1 MIINP
6 FKKIFNTFRYLSYY
20 FIVFLIRL
28 KPTTLNPQNLL
39 LIRLDSIGDYI
50 LFRNFIE
57 VVYRSEKYK
66 NYKITLCGNVIWKD
80 LAESFDKEYVSEFI
94 WLDREKYFWNPVY
107 VFKFLKKIYSSGF
120 EVVINSTFSRE
131 NLYGD
136 AIVNISNAPVK
147 IGSEGLADSSSAWK
161 RNMVTNKFYTKLIPF
176 NSQIQFEFYNNLDFF
191 EDVLQ
196 SKLSLPKPYM
206 DCTKVAQTISTSK
219 EYIVIFPGAQE
230 NIRRWSALNY
240 KAVVKYLLSNYNYQL
255 VIAGSKSDSIFAKEI
270 LIDLNPNDC
279 LDITGKTSL
288 SQLSKIIS
296 NSKLLVS
303 NDTSAVHISASVG
316 TQFICISNAQKYLRF
331 VPYPETMNTNSI
343 YIFPPAFNKLEL
355 SESEKANL
363 LIHGSNLDINSI
375 QVEVVINEVAKLI

>member
-57 VVYRSEKYK
+57 VVYKSEKYK

-80 LAESFDKEYVSEFI
+80 IAESFDKEYVSEFI

-107 VFKFLKKIYSSGF
+107 VFKFLKKIYSRGF

-147 IGSEGLADSSSAWK
+147 IGSEGLTDSSSAWK

-206 DCTKVAQTISTSK
+206 DCTKVAQTISTNK

-240 KAVVKYLLSNYNYQL
+240 KAVVKYLLSNYNYQIA
-255 VIAGSKSDSIFAKEI
+255 IAGSKSDSIFAKEI

-279 LDITGKTSL
+279 IDITGNTSL

-296 NSKLLVS
+296 SSKLLVS

-316 TQFICISNAQKYLRF
+316 TPFICISNAQKYLRF
-331 VPYPETMNTNSI
+331 VPYPKKMDTNSI

-375 QVEVVINEVAKLI
+375 QVEVVINEVIKLI

>member
-80 LAESFDKEYVSEFI
+80 IAESFDKEYVSEFI

-147 IGSEGLADSSSAWK
+147 IGSEGLTDSSSAWK

-206 DCTKVAQTISTSK
+206 DCTKVAQTISTNK

-240 KAVVKYLLSNYNYQL
+240 KAVVKYLLSNYNYQIA
-255 VIAGSKSDSIFAKEI
+255 IAGSKSDSIFAKEI

-279 LDITGKTSL
+279 IDITGNTSL

-296 NSKLLVS
+296 SSKLLVS

-316 TQFICISNAQKYLRF
+316 TPFICISNAQKYLRF
-331 VPYPETMNTNSI
+331 VPYPKKMDTNSI

-375 QVEVVINEVAKLI
+375 QVEVVINEVIKLI

>member
-57 VVYRSEKYK
+57 VVYKSEKYK

-80 LAESFDKEYVSEFI
+80 IAESFDKEYVSEFI

-147 IGSEGLADSSSAWK
+147 IGSEGLTDSSSAWK

-206 DCTKVAQTISTSK
+206 DCTKVAQTISTNK

-240 KAVVKYLLSNYNYQL
+240 KAVVKYLLSNYNYQIA
-255 VIAGSKSDSIFAKEI
+255 IAGSKSDSIFAKEI

-279 LDITGKTSL
+279 IDITGNTSL

-296 NSKLLVS
+296 SSKLLVS

-316 TQFICISNAQKYLRF
+316 TPFICISNAQKYLRF
-331 VPYPETMNTNSI
+331 VPYPKKMDTNSI

-375 QVEVVINEVAKLI
+375 QVEVVINEVIKLI

>member
-80 LAESFDKEYVSEFI
+80 IAESFDKEYVSEFI

-107 VFKFLKKIYSSGF
+107 VFKFLKKIYSRGF

-147 IGSEGLADSSSAWK
+147 IGSEGLTDSSSAWK

-191 EDVLQ
+191 EDVL
-196 SKLSLPKPYM
+196 
-206 DCTKVAQTISTSK
+206 
-219 EYIVIFPGAQE
+219 
-230 NIRRWSALNY
+230 
-240 KAVVKYLLSNYNYQL
+240 
-255 VIAGSKSDSIFAKEI
+255 
-270 LIDLNPNDC
+270 
-279 LDITGKTSL
+279 
-288 SQLSKIIS
+288 
-296 NSKLLVS
+296 
-303 NDTSAVHISASVG
+303 
-316 TQFICISNAQKYLRF
+316 
-331 VPYPETMNTNSI
+331 
-343 YIFPPAFNKLEL
+343 
-355 SESEKANL
+355 
-363 LIHGSNLDINSI
+363 
-375 QVEVVINEVAKLI
+375 